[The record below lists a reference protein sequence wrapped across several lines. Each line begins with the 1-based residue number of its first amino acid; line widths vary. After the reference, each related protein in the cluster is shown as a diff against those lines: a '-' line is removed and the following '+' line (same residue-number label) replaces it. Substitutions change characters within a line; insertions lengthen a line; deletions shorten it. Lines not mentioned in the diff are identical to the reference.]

1 MDVMSYANSHSMV
14 AAAAPGNP
22 LDALLARVHPFSRAS
37 LGVRAGFAVA
47 ARRRAAQAGGRFW
60 QAGDPSLDF
69 SFVSKGLVKL
79 VRPRA
84 GGRLDIIGIF
94 GPGEAIGIVTAVRGI
109 PYPADAVAASLH
121 AEVIH
126 VPRED
131 VLSAQQRDPAF
142 AGAIAECCAC
152 RACRM
157 RDMHAILSA
166 GGVESRLA
174 AFLVDLADRFGDI
187 DDEDASVRIPVALA
201 RSELAACAAT
211 TAETTIRVMSKW
223 SRQGLVRSHRQ
234 GFVISSIEAL
244 RALAEPVM
252 IRTPNAPSS

>member
-1 MDVMSYANSHSMV
+1 MAYANHHSMV
-14 AAAAPGNP
+14 AVLVSGSP
-22 LDALLARVHPFSRAS
+22 LDALLARVHPFSRA
-37 LGVRAGFAVA
+37 GPAARATFAAV
-47 ARRRAAQAGGRFW
+47 ARRRTAQAGERFW
-60 QAGDPSLDF
+60 RAGEQSLDF
-69 SFVSKGLVKL
+69 SFVWKGLVKI

-109 PYPADAVAASLH
+109 AYPADAVAASLS

-126 VPRED
+126 VPRAD
-131 VLSAQQRDPAF
+131 VLDAQQRDPAF
-142 AGAIAECCAC
+142 ASAIAECCAC

-187 DDEDASVRIPVALA
+187 DDEDASVRIPVALS
-201 RSELAACAAT
+201 RSELAACTAT

-223 SRQGLVRSHRQ
+223 SRQGLVRSYRQ
-234 GFVISSIEAL
+234 GFVIASIDAL
-244 RALAEPVM
+244 RELAEPIM
-252 IRTPNAPSS
+252 IRAPLK